1 MKKRND
7 FISIFFWYSLH
18 QDTSKLDVINLKNK
32 KGKGKRE
39 KCDIY
44 LLLMFLIGEE
54 EEKEASARKMTSLLI
69 NGAC

>member
-7 FISIFFWYSLH
+7 FIPIFFWYSLH

-32 KGKGKRE
+32 KGKGKEKRE

-44 LLLMFLIGEE
+44 AIVNVFNRRGGGEGGKC
-54 EEKEASARKMTSLLI
+54 EKNDVAL
-69 NGAC
+69 N